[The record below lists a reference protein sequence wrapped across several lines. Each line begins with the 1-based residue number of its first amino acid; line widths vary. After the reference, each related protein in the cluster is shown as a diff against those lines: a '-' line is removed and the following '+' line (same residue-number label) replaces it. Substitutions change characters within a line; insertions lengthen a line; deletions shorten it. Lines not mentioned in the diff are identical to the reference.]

1 MYFSRGFL
9 QTCFYFLFQSHV
21 PAGCR
26 GDGMHIYFLRSSHD
40 LRFHDI
46 LFFCSRLMPVTCN
59 DKIVKAG
66 VDGLLILH
74 GPMLITLYLDEAIP
88 CKYWQS

>member
-1 MYFSRGFL
+1 MYFFTGVFATGFL
-9 QTCFYFLFQSHV
+9 LFQSHV

-26 GDGMHIYFLRSSHD
+26 EDGMHIYFLRLSHD

-46 LFFCSRLMPVTCN
+46 FLFSSLISCLWSCN

-66 VDGLLILH
+66 VDGLFIICM
-74 GPMLITLYLDEAIP
+74 GAMRIIFGD
-88 CKYWQS
+88 